1 MLLALNLA
9 STLLKL
15 KGTPWL
21 TNSWSKKAIEFL
33 KRPATPPTA
42 SLVIDYQ
49 HPVISQHFPKSSPN
63 PTPAL
68 PPKEAILELGIMLLE
83 LWHETNLEAYYAT
96 TPLGQPPPLPGYWS
110 RLMIASI
117 WLDDPTDQPLPLY
130 HTAISQ
136 FVKCFFGGNFA
147 SPSWDDPQF
156 RKALCKDLVEP
167 LFESCKQWM

>member
-1 MLLALNLA
+1 
-9 STLLKL
+9 
-15 KGTPWL
+15 
-21 TNSWSKKAIEFL
+21 
-33 KRPATPPTA
+33 
-42 SLVIDYQ
+42 
-49 HPVISQHFPKSSPN
+49 
-63 PTPAL
+63 
-68 PPKEAILELGIMLLE
+68 
-83 LWHETNLEAYYAT
+83 
-96 TPLGQPPPLPGYWS
+96 
-110 RLMIASI
+110 MIASI